1 MLNAQMQIAA
11 LLIGITVG
19 LAVGW
24 LYARQRAAAIIARL
38 ETELQGERE
47 KSDWHT
53 ESDQRLRE
61 TFEALASKALK
72 SNSETFVRQTRDQLD
87 ATLKQMKGDWSLHK
101 EQITNLVQPVERS
114 LKSLDE
120 QVRQIEQK
128 REGAYKTLEQH
139 IGDLKSAHRE
149 LRDETGHLRQALTT
163 SARARGQ
170 WGEVQ
175 LRRIVE
181 MSGML
186 KHVDFQEQAV
196 TGDQR
201 PDMVIRL
208 PNSGILPVDA
218 KTSMEYF
225 LQAVDAK
232 DEAERKKFTKQ
243 HGAAMR
249 GHIGALG
256 KKEYWKQFD
265 VSPEV
270 VVMFV
275 PNEACL
281 SASFEEYPDLI
292 EEGLRQHVLVAT
304 PVTLYGL
311 LKAIAYGW
319 QQQSIAENAKVI
331 AAEGQQLCDRLGV
344 FFGHLQKSGRGLDAA
359 VRSYNEAVGSAESRL
374 MPSARR
380 LRELGASSREIES
393 VSPIDHQVRLPASAG
408 DAGEGSETAA

>member
-1 MLNAQMQIAA
+1 MQIIAT
-11 LLIGITVG
+11 LIGIIIG
-19 LAVGW
+19 LAIGW
-24 LYARQRAAAIIARL
+24 LLARQRSVGTVARL
-38 ETELQGERE
+38 ETKLQGERE
-47 KSDWHT
+47 KGDWHD

-61 TFEALASKALK
+61 TFEVLASKALK

-87 ATLKQMKGDWSLHK
+87 SILKQMKGDWSLHK
-101 EQITNLVQPVERS
+101 EQITNLVQPVEKS

-139 IGDLKSAHRE
+139 IGDLKNAHRE

-163 SARARGQ
+163 SPRARGQ

-181 MSGML
+181 MAGML
-186 KHVDFQEQAV
+186 KHVDFKEQAV
-196 TGDQR
+196 SGDQR
-201 PDMVIRL
+201 PDMVIQL
-208 PNSGILPVDA
+208 PNSGMLPVDA
-218 KTSMEYF
+218 KTSMEHF
-225 LQAVDAK
+225 LQAVDAD
-232 DEAERKKFTKQ
+232 DEPERKKFIKQ

-249 GHIGALG
+249 GHINTLG

-265 VSPEV
+265 VTPEV

-281 SASFEEYPDLI
+281 SASFAEYPELI

-319 QQQSIAENAKVI
+319 QQQSIADNAKII

-344 FFGHLQKSGRGLDAA
+344 FLGHLQKSGRGLDAA

-380 LRELGASSREIES
+380 LRELGATSKEIES
-393 VSPIDHQVRLPASAG
+393 VSPIDHQVRLPAST
-408 DAGEGSETAA
+408 GEAEDDSETAA